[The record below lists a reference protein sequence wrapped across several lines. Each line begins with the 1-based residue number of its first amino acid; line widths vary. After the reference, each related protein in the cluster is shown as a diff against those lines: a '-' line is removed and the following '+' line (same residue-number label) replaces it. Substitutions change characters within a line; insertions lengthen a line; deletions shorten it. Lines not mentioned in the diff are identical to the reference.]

1 MRKALLVAVVS
12 LLLIGGW
19 TTLPASGSMPQE
31 GVPSWTDDIGPLM
44 AANCMSCHRPG
55 QVAPMSLLSYDD
67 VVPWARSIRMVVGER
82 IMPPWH
88 ADPQWGHF
96 VNDRRLSEDEIG
108 TMMAWIEAGTP
119 RGDGTFTAP
128 TYVDGDWSLAASE
141 GPPDYVFE
149 MDEEWQMPAAG
160 PDIYQHVYI
169 STTHT
174 EDIWLRGLEARGNS
188 RIVHHIDIMAEH
200 PDESRA
206 LLGID
211 LPGKPPD
218 FFPEG
223 NAILFPAGAQLRL
236 TMHYHPNG
244 EPQTN
249 RTRVGVW
256 LARSPVQYQVI
267 GDLVTDQTFE
277 IPPYEPNYEH
287 RAEKV
292 FEEEADL
299 LVLNP
304 HMHYRGTDFMFQL
317 VHPDGREETLLYVPN
332 YNIYWQMV
340 YKLTEPIH
348 LAKGAK
354 LRTIGHF
361 DNSANNPWNPNPSVR
376 VIYGMDS
383 RDEMFEGWLHYRRKL
398 EKPVMPSYG
407 ELTTDGGAR

>member
-1 MRKALLVAVVS
+1 MRKALIVGVAS
-12 LLLIGGW
+12 LALIGSW
-19 TTLPASGSMPQE
+19 NTLPASGSSPQE
-31 GVPSWTDDIGPLM
+31 QVPTWTDDIGPLM
-44 AANCMSCHRPG
+44 AANCMGCHRPG
-55 QVAPMSLLSYDD
+55 EVAPMSLLSYDD

-88 ADPQWGHF
+88 ADPRWGHF
-96 VNDRRLSEDEIG
+96 ANDRRLTDDEIG
-108 TMMAWIEAGTP
+108 TMLAWIEAGSP
-119 RGDGTFTAP
+119 RGTGTFAAP
-128 TYVDGDWSLAASE
+128 TFPEGWALAASA

-149 MDEEWQMPAAG
+149 MEEEWQMPAAG

-169 STTHT
+169 PTTHT

-200 PDESRA
+200 PDDSRA
-206 LLGID
+206 LLGIN

-223 NAILFPAGAQLRL
+223 SAVLFPAGAQLRL

-244 EPQTN
+244 EEQTN

-256 LARSPVQYQVI
+256 LARSPIEYQVI
-267 GDLVTDQTFE
+267 GSLVTDQTFE

-287 RAEKV
+287 VAEKV
-292 FEEEADL
+292 FDEDVDL

-304 HMHYRGTDFMFQL
+304 HMHYRGKDFMFQAI
-317 VHPDGREETLLYVPN
+317 HPDGREETLLYVPH

-340 YKLTEPIH
+340 YKLAQPLH
-348 LAKGAK
+348 LAKGSK
-354 LRTIGHF
+354 LRTVGHF
-361 DNSANNPWNPNPSVR
+361 DNSENNPWNPNPSVR

-398 EKPVMPSYG
+398 DKPVIPSYG
-407 ELTTDGGAR
+407 ELTTDGGAS